1 MDKKCSQGLRLLYI
15 TQILLEQTDDEHSL
29 SIKQLRN
36 ELVKNNITV
45 ERKTLYSDIHMLND
59 FGLDIVVDNCGRDR
73 LYHIGSRD
81 FELPELKLL
90 VDSVQSS
97 RFITEKK
104 SKSLISKI
112 ESLTSIYDARQLE
125 RQVYVTGRIK
135 VGNENIYYNVDS
147 IHNAI
152 GKDSGI
158 HFQYFQWSVDKKKVL
173 RHGGKIYKVS
183 PWALTWD
190 NEYYYMVGYD
200 EVIGEI
206 RHYRVDKMINIELSD
221 SPREGKNEFDDF
233 NLATYTNRLF
243 GMFDGE
249 EKAVTLKVKNDFVYV
264 IIDRFGTDVE
274 INKISAEWCKVTV
287 DVAISEQFLGWIISL
302 GENIVIIDPKDVV
315 ERMKAIG
322 ERIGR
327 MYG

>member
-1 MDKKCSQGLRLLYI
+1 
-15 TQILLEQTDDEHSL
+15 
-29 SIKQLRN
+29 
-36 ELVKNNITV
+36 
-45 ERKTLYSDIHMLND
+45 
-59 FGLDIVVDNCGRDR
+59 
-73 LYHIGSRD
+73 
-81 FELPELKLL
+81 
-90 VDSVQSS
+90 
-97 RFITEKK
+97 
-104 SKSLISKI
+104 
-112 ESLTSIYDARQLE
+112 
-125 RQVYVTGRIK
+125 
-135 VGNENIYYNVDS
+135 
-147 IHNAI
+147 
-152 GKDSGI
+152 
-158 HFQYFQWSVDKKKVL
+158 
-173 RHGGKIYKVS
+173 
-183 PWALTWD
+183 
-190 NEYYYMVGYD
+190 
-200 EVIGEI
+200 
-206 RHYRVDKMINIELSD
+206 MINIELSD